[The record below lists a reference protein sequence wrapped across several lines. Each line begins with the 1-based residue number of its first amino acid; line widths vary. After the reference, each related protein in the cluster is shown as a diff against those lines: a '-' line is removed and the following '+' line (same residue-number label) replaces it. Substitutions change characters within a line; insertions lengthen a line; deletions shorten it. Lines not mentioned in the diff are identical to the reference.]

1 MNKLRSTLG
10 VVAIAFITLT
20 AMSCNDKKNEHDNAD
35 GHHSEMSSG
44 EDHSKMNHDDGMKH
58 DKTNA
63 SRTMMDSETQN
74 SASQKVLADYMTLK
88 DALVET
94 DKNKA
99 AQASNKLNKTL
110 NEFDLSDY
118 NSEEQK
124 ELKQIIA
131 EAKEHADYISKNEM
145 KKQREHFE
153 TLSKNIMD
161 MVAITGTE
169 NTLYQQFCPMYA
181 DNGGVWLSTEKNIR
195 NPYFGSKMMK
205 CGEVQ
210 KEIN

>member
-20 AMSCNDKKNEHDNAD
+20 IMSCKENKNEHNNAD
-35 GHHSEMSSG
+35 GHHSKMSSG
-44 EDHSKMNHDDGMKH
+44 EDHSKMNHQDGMIH
-58 DKTNA
+58 DKMNMSSTI
-63 SRTMMDSETQN
+63 MDSETQN

-110 NEFDLSDY
+110 NEFDLSEY

-131 EAKEHADYISKNEM
+131 EAKEHAEYIGKNEM

-181 DNGGVWLSTEKNIR
+181 DNGGVWVSTDKNIR